1 MKIQDYILTG
11 EPSVSFLFYILND
24 NFLKK
29 KKKRTPDVAAYLAC
43 CSFQKECTSFVMRAN
58 HATSIKLVILKIAA
72 Q

>member
-24 NFLKK
+24 NFLLKK
-29 KKKRTPDVAAYLAC
+29 KGTPDVAAYLAC
-43 CSFQKECTSFVMRAN
+43 CSLQREFTSFVMRAN